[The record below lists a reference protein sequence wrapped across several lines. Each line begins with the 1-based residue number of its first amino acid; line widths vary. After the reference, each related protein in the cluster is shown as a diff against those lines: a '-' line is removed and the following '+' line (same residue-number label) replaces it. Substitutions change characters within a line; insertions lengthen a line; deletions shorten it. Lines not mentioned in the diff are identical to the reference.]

1 VKQPFKKVINV
12 ILLSSVV
19 LLFIGGCGGY
29 SNSWPYRDDVRSV
42 YVEMFDTKSFRRGH
56 EYVFTD
62 ALCKRIEAQTPYK
75 IVADRNIADTILSGT
90 LSSIGQGTL
99 AMDRQSGRPLESES
113 IVAIVVNWKDLS
125 TGDIIIDDEVINTS
139 ISYSAF
145 LNQDFDYAAD
155 VAVNKA
161 AQRVVELMQKEF

>member
-1 VKQPFKKVINV
+1 MKQPFKKVINV

-19 LLFIGGCGGY
+19 LPFIGGCGGY

-75 IVADRNIADTILSGT
+75 IVADRNIADTILSGS
-90 LSSIGQGTL
+90 LSSIGQGVL
-99 AMDRQSGRPLESES
+99 AMERESGRPLESES

-139 ISYSAF
+139 ISYSTF